1 MNYGFIK
8 ACAVSPAL
16 RVADCPYNAQ
26 KTIEAMQQAAEDQN
40 REVPPPQILLP
51 ECGKDLHHPAN
62 IGKNPAARRFA
73 GHRAGQTGR

>member
-26 KTIEAMQQAAEDQN
+26 ETIEAMQQAAED
-40 REVPPPQILLP
+40 
-51 ECGKDLHHPAN
+51 
-62 IGKNPAARRFA
+62 AAACRARGASGHGRR
-73 GHRAGQTGR
+73 